1 MENQNYMR
9 EGLDIK
15 RVALLMRKKLWMPVA
30 AAVAGA
36 IFCAGIYLLAHVVFA
51 PAREFQSVSK
61 LYLNFNCEP
70 EDFNELS
77 YNGYTW
83 NDLMA
88 TDPILDY
95 TMKGLPDGTERA
107 VVAAATKAEILSDI
121 RLLTITVTTG
131 KPEMAAQIMEA
142 TQESLVHLGET
153 DSLFESIEVY
163 STVGP
168 QQIVWDNRTGRAA
181 VAGAALGLCLALMVM
196 AFYYVLDDSVYVA
209 EDVEKRY
216 GIPAFGVLVAGN
228 GGKGQPFG
236 REFAINYAYL
246 CRGVQ
251 TVVLVGLEDRE
262 EVKEAGRILTQ
273 TLDAEASNVRQALG
287 KGHAPSADEAG
298 RAGAAL
304 SAKRGSYGGLGIGE
318 GGETQGRELAPKD
331 RAVEGIRGNGE
342 GEAFPRLVAMGS
354 LEEDADLFCRI
365 READGVVL
373 AVRYGGRN
381 GKRLERALGN
391 LKKQDGKVLG
401 AVVVHA
407 DETFLKWYYMG
418 AKRKGG
424 NEVGEGKT
432 ENA

>member
-1 MENQNYMR
+1 M
-9 EGLDIK
+9 
-15 RVALLMRKKLWMPVA
+15 
-30 AAVAGA
+30 
-36 IFCAGIYLLAHVVFA
+36 
-51 PAREFQSVSK
+51 
-61 LYLNFNCEP
+61 
-70 EDFNELS
+70 
-77 YNGYTW
+77 
-83 NDLMA
+83 
-88 TDPILDY
+88 
-95 TMKGLPDGTERA
+95 
-107 VVAAATKAEILSDI
+107 
-121 RLLTITVTTG
+121 
-131 KPEMAAQIMEA
+131 
-142 TQESLVHLGET
+142 
-153 DSLFESIEVY
+153 
-163 STVGP
+163 
-168 QQIVWDNRTGRAA
+168 
-181 VAGAALGLCLALMVM
+181 AGAALGLCLALMVM

-251 TVVLVGLEDRE
+251 TVVLAGLEDRE
-262 EVKEAGRILTQ
+262 EAKEAGRILAQ

-342 GEAFPRLVAMGS
+342 REAFPRLVAVGS

-418 AKRKGG
+418 EKRKGG